1 MDKNI
6 IWVVLIII
14 GVVAVSIAVSTTAPA
29 GASFHPHTYTDEIS
43 GANGNRIIIN
53 DEIETDGGL
62 VIQSCGGDGTACPTI
77 GNAQPGQIWID
88 TSASV
93 DPVHQVCNV

>member
-14 GVVAVSIAVSTTAPA
+14 GVIGVSLVISSTAPA
-29 GASFHPHTYTDEIS
+29 GASYHEHTYTNAIS
-43 GANGNRIIIN
+43 GAGNSRIIVH
-53 DEIETDGGL
+53 DEIETEGGL